1 MGDLVRGL
9 SLWHG
14 DQASSVEGHDGRQ
27 GWHAGS
33 GTDPVPRVLPPKLG
47 TADCPASFTAVAA
60 GEVGE

>member
-9 SLWHG
+9 RLWHG

-33 GTDPVPRVLPPKLG
+33 GTDPVPGCCRRSWEQLTAPASG
-47 TADCPASFTAVAA
+47 TAAAA